1 MIPIRDTIG
10 DLGPVRATLA
20 LLLLEV
26 LAWTFGLFDGS
37 FWVLLLTLLG
47 TWLFGSPIE
56 GRLGTGRFLL
66 AVVALVGIAG
76 LVAGLID
83 GETTFILYPLGAV
96 LGLGLLLVAL
106 IPHGRILVLSPIP
119 FAMGFY
125 EVPTWIVLAIWTVL
139 AWLAS

>member
-26 LAWTFGLFDGS
+26 LAWAFGLFDGS
-37 FWVLLLTLLG
+37 FLVLLLTLLG

-56 GRLGTGRFLL
+56 RRLGTGRFLL
-66 AVVALVGIAG
+66 AVAALVGIAG

-139 AWLAS
+139 AWLAA

>member
-10 DLGPVRATLA
+10 DLGPVRATVA

-56 GRLGTGRFLL
+56 RRLGTGRFLL

-76 LVAGLID
+76 LVAGLIKGD
-83 GETTFILYPLGAV
+83 ATFILYPLGAV
-96 LGLGLLLVAL
+96 LGLGLFLVAL
-106 IPHGRILVLSPIP
+106 VPRGRILILSPIP

-125 EVPTWIVLAIWTVL
+125 EVPAWIVLAIWTVL
-139 AWLAS
+139 AGLAS

>member
-1 MIPIRDTIG
+1 MIPVRDTIG

-26 LAWTFGLFDGS
+26 LARAFGLFDGS

-56 GRLGTGRFLL
+56 RRLGTGRFLL
-66 AVVALVGIAG
+66 AVAALVGIAG

-139 AWLAS
+139 AWLAA

>member
-20 LLLLEV
+20 LLLLEM
-26 LAWTFGLFDGS
+26 LAWAFGLFDGS

-56 GRLGTGRFLL
+56 GRLGTGRLLL
-66 AVVALVGIAG
+66 AVAALVGIAG

-96 LGLGLLLVAL
+96 LGLGLLVVAL
-106 IPHGRILVLSPIP
+106 VPHGRILVLSPIP
-119 FAMGFY
+119 FAMGFN